1 MNLHRRTKTPD
12 AADCAPPTPRPHATR
27 AGFSLVELV
36 IAVFILALVFTG
48 IIQGNMQAARRAEWS
63 GYSLA
68 AGAMANQQ
76 IEQCRSALWDNGAFP
91 PVNQLSTLN
100 LNNWTYNAATGY
112 GSGYSWADLDLPRYG
127 TNRVRATNWVTV
139 RMIALNNTTNPP
151 VKVQMVQVETVWPFN
166 QFGATTRYFTNRL
179 ATYIAPDDRTPGT
192 F

>member
-1 MNLHRRTKTPD
+1 MNIRCRTTPLADADPARR
-12 AADCAPPTPRPHATR
+12 APRPGAAR

-63 GYSLA
+63 GYHLA

-100 LNNWTYNAATGY
+100 LNNWSYNAATGY

-139 RMIALNNTTNPP
+139 RMINLNNTTNPP

-166 QFGATTRYFTNRL
+166 QFSGTTRYFTNRL
-179 ATYIAPDDRTPGT
+179 ATYIAPDDRTPGS